1 MYQQL
6 TLLGFTGNDASM
18 RYTPSGTAVAN
29 FSLAVNNR
37 YTNAAGE
44 PVDEVTWFRI
54 TTWNRMAETAGE
66 YIRKGQFL
74 LIVGA
79 LKPPHTWIDDQG
91 QAQASL
97 EVTART
103 IRFLPGGQRN
113 DKATDGMEIVDDG
126 VAAE

>member
-6 TLLGFTGNDASM
+6 TLLGFSGNDATM

-44 PVDEVTWFRI
+44 TVDETTWFRI
-54 TTWNRMAETAGE
+54 TAWNRMAETAGE

-74 LIVGA
+74 LIVGEI
-79 LKPPHTWIDDQG
+79 KPPHTWIDNEG

-103 IRFLPGGQRN
+103 IRFLPGGQRTN
-113 DKATDGMEIVDDG
+113 EATDGLEIVDDG
-126 VAAE
+126 VDTE